1 MKKAFTIVELL
12 VCIAI
17 IAIIGAVSIPTI
29 AKSYDNAKEDIID
42 QHNGNDVRVINVDTN
57 EVIFEG
63 KSEELKQNYTLID
76 VKYENGVVIMFVRL
90 IANEE

>member
-1 MKKAFTIVELL
+1 MKKAFTLVELL
-12 VCIAI
+12 VCIGI
-17 IAIIGAVSIPTI
+17 IAIIGAVSIPTL

-42 QHNGNDVRVINVDTN
+42 QYNGNDVRVVDIDTN

-76 VKYENGVVIMFVRL
+76 VKYENGVVIMFVKV
-90 IANEE
+90 

>member
-63 KSEELKQNYTLID
+63 KSEELKQSYTLID
-76 VKYENGVVIMFVRL
+76 VKYENGVVIMLVKV
-90 IANEE
+90 

>member
-76 VKYENGVVIMFVRL
+76 VKYENGVVIMLVKV
-90 IANEE
+90 

>member
-17 IAIIGAVSIPTI
+17 IAIIGAVTIPTL

-42 QHNGNDVRVINVDTN
+42 QYNGNDVRVVDIDTN
-57 EVIFEG
+57 EVIYEG
-63 KSEELKQNYTLID
+63 KSKELKQNYTLID
-76 VKYENGVVIMFVRL
+76 VKYENGVVIMFVKV
-90 IANEE
+90 

>member
-1 MKKAFTIVELL
+1 MKKAFTLVELL

-17 IAIIGAVSIPTI
+17 IAIIGAVTIPTL

-42 QHNGNDVRVINVDTN
+42 QYNGNDVRVVDIDTN
-57 EVIFEG
+57 EVIYEG

-76 VKYENGVVIMFVRL
+76 VKYENGVVIMFVRV
-90 IANEE
+90 

>member
-1 MKKAFTIVELL
+1 MKKAFTLVELL

-17 IAIIGAVSIPTI
+17 IAIIGAVTIPTLV
-29 AKSYDNAKEDIID
+29 KSYDNAKEDIID
-42 QHNGNDVRVINVDTN
+42 QYNGNDVRVVDIDTN

-76 VKYENGVVIMFVRL
+76 VKYENGVVIMFVKV
-90 IANEE
+90 

>member
-42 QHNGNDVRVINVDTN
+42 QRNGNDVRVINVDTN

-63 KSEELKQNYTLID
+63 KSEELEQSYNLID

>member
-1 MKKAFTIVELL
+1 MKKAFTLVELL
-12 VCIAI
+12 VCIGI
-17 IAIIGAVSIPTI
+17 IAIIGAVTIPTL

-42 QHNGNDVRVINVDTN
+42 QYNGNDVRVVDIDTN

-76 VKYENGVVIMFVRL
+76 VKYENGVVIMFVKV
-90 IANEE
+90 

>member
-1 MKKAFTIVELL
+1 MKKAFTLVELL

-42 QHNGNDVRVINVDTN
+42 QYNGNDVRVIDVDTN
-57 EVIFEG
+57 EVIYEG
-63 KSEELKQNYTLID
+63 KSNEIEQNYTLID
-76 VKYENGVVIMFVRL
+76 VKYENGVVIMFVKV
-90 IANEE
+90 

>member
-29 AKSYDNAKEDIID
+29 AKSYDNAKEDIIE
-42 QHNGNDVRVINVDTN
+42 QYNGNDVRVIDIDTN
-57 EVIFEG
+57 EVIYEG

-76 VKYENGVVIMFVRL
+76 VKYENGVVIMFVKV
-90 IANEE
+90 

>member
-1 MKKAFTIVELL
+1 MKKAFTLVELL

-42 QHNGNDVRVINVDTN
+42 NYNGNDVRVIDIDTN
-57 EVIFEG
+57 EVIYEG
-63 KSEELKQNYTLID
+63 KSEELKQNYTLVD
-76 VKYENGVVIMFVRL
+76 VKYENGVVIMLVKV
-90 IANEE
+90 

>member
-42 QHNGNDVRVINVDTN
+42 QYNGNDVRVVDIDTN

-63 KSEELKQNYTLID
+63 KSEELKQNYNLID

-90 IANEE
+90 IANNE

>member
-42 QHNGNDVRVINVDTN
+42 QYNGNDVRVIDIDTN
-57 EVIFEG
+57 EVIYEG

-76 VKYENGVVIMFVRL
+76 VKYENGVVIMFVKV
-90 IANEE
+90 

>member
-1 MKKAFTIVELL
+1 MKKAFTIIELL

-17 IAIIGAVSIPTI
+17 IAIIGAVSIPTL

-42 QHNGNDVRVINVDTN
+42 QYNGNDVRVIDIDTN
-57 EVIFEG
+57 EVIYEG

-76 VKYENGVVIMFVRL
+76 VKYENGVVIMFVKV
-90 IANEE
+90 

>member
-29 AKSYDNAKEDIID
+29 AKSYDNAKEDIIE
-42 QHNGNDVRVINVDTN
+42 QYNGNDVRVVNVDTG
-57 EVIFEG
+57 EVIYEG
-63 KSEELKQNYTLID
+63 KSEDLKQNYNLVD
-76 VKYENGVVIMFVRL
+76 VKYENGVVIMLVKV
-90 IANEE
+90 

>member
-12 VCIAI
+12 VCIGI
-17 IAIIGAVSIPTI
+17 IAIIGAVSIPTL

-42 QHNGNDVRVINVDTN
+42 QYNGNDVRVIDIDTN
-57 EVIFEG
+57 EVIYEG

-76 VKYENGVVIMFVRL
+76 VKYENGVVIMFVKV
-90 IANEE
+90 

>member
-1 MKKAFTIVELL
+1 MKKAFTLVELL
-12 VCIAI
+12 VCIGI
-17 IAIIGAVSIPTI
+17 IAIIGAVTIPTL

-42 QHNGNDVRVINVDTN
+42 QYNGNDVRVVNIDTN

-76 VKYENGVVIMFVRL
+76 VKYENGVVIMFVKV
-90 IANEE
+90 

>member
-42 QHNGNDVRVINVDTN
+42 QYNVNDVRVIDVDTN
-57 EVIFEG
+57 EVIYEG

-76 VKYENGVVIMFVRL
+76 VKYENGVVIMFVKV
-90 IANEE
+90 

>member
-17 IAIIGAVSIPTI
+17 IAIIGAVSIPTL

-42 QHNGNDVRVINVDTN
+42 NYNGNDVRVIDIDTN
-57 EVIFEG
+57 EVIYEG

-76 VKYENGVVIMFVRL
+76 VKYENGVVIMFVKV
-90 IANEE
+90 

>member
-42 QHNGNDVRVINVDTN
+42 QYNGNDVRVINVDTN

-63 KSEELKQNYTLID
+63 KSEELEQSYNLID